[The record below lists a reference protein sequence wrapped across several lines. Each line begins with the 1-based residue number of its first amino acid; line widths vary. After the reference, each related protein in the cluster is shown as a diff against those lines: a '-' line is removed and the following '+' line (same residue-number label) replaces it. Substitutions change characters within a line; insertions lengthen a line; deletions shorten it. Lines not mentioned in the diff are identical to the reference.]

1 MWPKLPMNPSL
12 VLSFYFN
19 MLFFSY
25 QCIRNWS
32 GLSAAECPITGDVF
46 CAASNPDIASDR
58 RWPTRSKA
66 TTTLNRHTRTVSAG
80 SSSARP
86 WAARRRG
93 NPSLLRQISESAG
106 GLPDNPS
113 RAEERV
119 DKHIRQYKAQGEHG
133 FPSAKLEMIRES
145 LEAEFL
151 FNERL
156 KKH

>member
-1 MWPKLPMNPSL
+1 MPVYPEL
-12 VLSFYFN
+12 VGVIGSRVPDYRGRFLRGLQSGHSVGQTVANSIKSHNHSQPTHTHSFSGQLVSTALSGTAAGQS
-19 MLFFSY
+19 FS
-25 QCIRNWS
+25 
-32 GLSAAECPITGDVF
+32 SAANLGV
-46 CAASNPDIASDR
+46 R
-58 RWPTRSKA
+58 
-66 TTTLNRHTRTVSAG
+66 
-80 SSSARP
+80 
-86 WAARRRG
+86 
-93 NPSLLRQISESAG
+93 G